1 MYDGKNLKRERQKIG
16 ITMEELAKQV
26 GVTQAQISFYERN
39 INKPSIEK
47 LEALA
52 RALNIPIS
60 KLLDEDVTLSIGV
73 IDMTIGKR
81 LRKIRVEQGLTTVEL
96 GMRANI
102 SQGMISRIEND
113 RANPTIDKVV
123 SLARALNIPISKLLD
138 EDVTLYQPYTLK
150 KEEQDLLHYY
160 RLVDTSEKAM
170 IINVARVTYEAHING
185 HTA

>member
-1 MYDGKNLKRERQKIG
+1 
-16 ITMEELAKQV
+16 
-26 GVTQAQISFYERN
+26 
-39 INKPSIEK
+39 
-47 LEALA
+47 
-52 RALNIPIS
+52 
-60 KLLDEDVTLSIGV
+60 V

-81 LRKIRVEQGLTTVEL
+81 LRKIRVEQGLTTIEL

-123 SLARALNIPISKLLD
+123 SIARALNIPIFKLLD
-138 EDVTLYQPYTLK
+138 ENVMPYQSCTNLK

-160 RLVDTSEKAM
+160 RLVDVTAKTM
-170 IINVARVTYEAHING
+170 IMNVARTAYEAQIKIVQATSRAS

>member
-1 MYDGKNLKRERQKIG
+1 
-16 ITMEELAKQV
+16 
-26 GVTQAQISFYERN
+26 
-39 INKPSIEK
+39 
-47 LEALA
+47 
-52 RALNIPIS
+52 
-60 KLLDEDVTLSIGV
+60 
-73 IDMTIGKR
+73 MTIGKR
-81 LRKIRVEQGLTTVEL
+81 LRKIRVEQGLTTIEL

-123 SLARALNIPISKLLD
+123 SIARALNIPIFKLLD
-138 EDVTLYQPYTLK
+138 ENVMPYQSCTNLK

>member
-1 MYDGKNLKRERQKIG
+1 
-16 ITMEELAKQV
+16 
-26 GVTQAQISFYERN
+26 
-39 INKPSIEK
+39 
-47 LEALA
+47 
-52 RALNIPIS
+52 
-60 KLLDEDVTLSIGV
+60 
-73 IDMTIGKR
+73 MTIGKR

-113 RANPTIDKVV
+113 CANPTIDKVV
-123 SLARALNIPISKLLD
+123 SLARALNIPVSKLLD
-138 EDVTLYQPYTLK
+138 EDVTLYQPCTLK